1 MLKIKQQFKNLKT
14 KQETGQ
20 NVQFL
25 KKTKKQ
31 QFFWHFQRFYLNKI
45 RNKKPNENRK

>member
-31 QFFWHFQRFYLNKI
+31 QFFGIFKDFT
-45 RNKKPNENRK
+45 